1 MRAARSVAML
11 ALGCCWAAVLEELEV
26 SLDGA
31 PAYFDSVASDD
42 TEALQTKALA
52 FTEAHGLAEDDA
64 AALVGATLAGRPA
77 PVGLVGDV
85 GDANPYARLLW
96 AGSRTMPFT
105 YEVDEVARARAAVDD
120 GAGVVVHFTGS
131 APCPLRPWRRGALAR
146 PAAPWS
152 LRGRCTTREHDAP
165 ARGAGRS
172 SILGQSLPRARTSS
186 TLCARATCPT
196 LAWRRANHSACRTS
210 GRRASRR

>member
-120 GAGVVVHFTGS
+120 GEVLVVHFHW
-131 APCPLRPWRRGALAR
+131 LRTMPVAALEAWARWLRRPRGAVVVA
-146 PAAPWS
+146 W
-152 LRGRCTTREHDAP
+152 TVHNVVEHDATG
-165 ARGAGRS
+165 AR
-172 SILGQSLPRARTSS
+172 
-186 TLCARATCPT
+186 
-196 LAWRRANHSACRTS
+196 RRAEIRDANP
-210 GRRASRR
+210 RRASRGSLQL

>member
-11 ALGCCWAAVLEELEV
+11 ALGCCWAAILEELEV

-64 AALVGATLAGRPA
+64 AALVRATLAGRPA

-96 AGSRTMPFT
+96 AGSRTCLLYTSPSPRDRTRSRMPS
-105 YEVDEVARARAAVDD
+105 
-120 GAGVVVHFTGS
+120 S
-131 APCPLRPWRRGALAR
+131 A
-146 PAAPWS
+146 
-152 LRGRCTTREHDAP
+152 
-165 ARGAGRS
+165 
-172 SILGQSLPRARTSS
+172 
-186 TLCARATCPT
+186 
-196 LAWRRANHSACRTS
+196 
-210 GRRASRR
+210 

>member
-1 MRAARSVAML
+1 ML
-11 ALGCCWAAVLEELEV
+11 ALGCCWAAILEELEV

-52 FTEAHGLAEDDA
+52 FTKANGLAGDDA
-64 AALVGATLAGRPA
+64 AALVRATLAGRPA

-96 AGSRTMPFT
+96 AGSRTMPFA

-120 GAGVVVHFTGS
+120 GEVLVVHFHW
-131 APCPLRPWRRGALAR
+131 LRTLPVAALEAWARWLRRPRGALL
-146 PAAPWS
+146 APRGGRRLLGSFSEPSCRRRTRS
-152 LRGRCTTREHDAP
+152 LRSSWSSAAADTRRWHRHP
-165 ARGAGRS
+165 PS
-172 SILGQSLPRARTSS
+172 SSP
-186 TLCARATCPT
+186 
-196 LAWRRANHSACRTS
+196 
-210 GRRASRR
+210 